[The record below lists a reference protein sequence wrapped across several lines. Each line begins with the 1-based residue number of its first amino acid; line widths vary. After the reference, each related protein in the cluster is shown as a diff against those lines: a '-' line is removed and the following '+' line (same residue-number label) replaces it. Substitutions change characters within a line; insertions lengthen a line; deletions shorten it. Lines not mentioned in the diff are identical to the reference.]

1 MSIPSSSLATIKF
14 TKSMARA
21 AMYVGLNAV
30 NTVFNNNDLKKIYI
44 YIKAIKNETNELK
57 IFKIY
62 IYPFSCFLQRDK
74 ISSRR
79 LSGDVATKT
88 CTIQSNAGK

>member
-1 MSIPSSSLATIKF
+1 
-14 TKSMARA
+14 MARA
-21 AMYVGLNAV
+21 AIYVGLNAV
-30 NTVFNNNDLKKIYI
+30 NTVFNNNDLKKDICI
-44 YIKAIKNETNELK
+44 EVTKSEIKDELK

-62 IYPFSCFLQRDK
+62 IYPCSCFLQRDK